1 MKNKLFG
8 KLGEKLKGNMLLFFL
23 VAAVGFTW
31 FYTYKTI
38 TGINKRLENQKLQR
52 IESTPTPQPEEVQDV
67 QQEQNDVPL
76 PAKPSPKPTN
86 PPRQNVQAETDA
98 QAQQVENKKFVL
110 PVNGKIF
117 AAYSGEELVYN
128 RTLDDWRTHNG
139 VDISAAPGDAV
150 KSGADGKVSR
160 IYEDG
165 MLGTVVII
173 EHNGF
178 VAKYCG
184 LSKAAYVKEGETVS
198 QNQTIG
204 TVGETAM
211 EVLEESHIHLEIEKN
226 GKTVNPD
233 TVLK

>member
-8 KLGEKLKGNMLLFFL
+8 KLGEKMKGNMLLLFL
-23 VAAVGFTW
+23 VGAIGFTG

-38 TGINKRLENQKLQR
+38 VGINHRLENQRPQN
-52 IESTPTPQPEEVQDV
+52 IQTEPTAQPQQVQDV

-76 PAKPSPKPTN
+76 PAKPSPQPT
-86 PPRQNVQAETDA
+86 PQKEA
-98 QAQQVENKKFVL
+98 QAPAEAQVQRQEDKKFIL

-117 AAYSGEELVYN
+117 AAFSGDELVYN

-150 KSGADGKVSR
+150 KAGADGTVATV
-160 IYEDG
+160 YEDG
-165 MLGTVVII
+165 MQGTVVVIN
-173 EHNGF
+173 HNGF
-178 VAKYCG
+178 TARYCG
-184 LSKAAYVKEGETVS
+184 LAKATYVKEGEKVT
-198 QNQTIG
+198 QGQTIG
-204 TVGETAM
+204 TVGEVAM